1 MTKLLGYLGM
11 DVAAMSVNDWIGV
24 FFSLIA
30 FIGMA
35 AVYVMVFR
43 PANKE
48 TFESQRSMALDD
60 EGHINVGEKR

>member
-11 DVAAMSVNDWIGV
+11 DVAAMSVNDWVGV
-24 FFSLIA
+24 FFSLVA

-35 AVYVMVFR
+35 AVYFMVFR

-48 TFESQRSMALDD
+48 MFESQRSMALDD
-60 EGHINVGEKR
+60 EDPIKLGDKK